1 MIKKTKT
8 VLLGMAASLLLLTSC
23 GEKIIPEKIIKTSNV
38 TISGEGSNH
47 IKVVDGDYTLKV
59 VEDKIIIPVKFELTK
74 KYDGKSQGEFGNISL
89 IPLDKSGVAI
99 PDIGLDL
106 SPATMSDWDK
116 LKDLLKG
123 EVGKTVII
131 SFEWSYFSDKEV
143 QARIMKDTENFE
155 ITRADFTG
163 STFEVS
169 TDENLAT
176 VGNDEISDVGSED
189 YDKMLNDYDEYVTEY
204 VKFYKKAMNGDDDA
218 MAEYPAMMEKA
229 TKLQE
234 SMQQAQGNNQLS
246 AAQIGRMAKIQNK
259 MLQTMSSAN

>member
-1 MIKKTKT
+1 MIMIKKTKFA
-8 VLLGMAASLLLLTSC
+8 LLGIATSLLLLTSC
-23 GEKIIPEKIIKTSNV
+23 GDKTIPEKTIKASNIA
-38 TISGEGSNH
+38 ISGEGSNY
-47 IKVVDGDYTLKV
+47 IKVVDGDYILKV
-59 VEDKIIIPVKFELTK
+59 VEDKIIIAVKFELTK
-74 KYDGKSQGEFGNISL
+74 KYDGKNEGEFGNISL

-116 LKDLLKG
+116 FKDLLKG
-123 EVGKTVII
+123 EVGKTVMI
-131 SFEWSYFSDKEV
+131 SFEWNYFSKKDV

-163 STFEVS
+163 STSEVS
-169 TDENLAT
+169 TEENSSN
-176 VGNDEISDVGSED
+176 VDNDEVSDTGSED
-189 YDKMLNDYDEYVTEY
+189 YDKMLDDYDEYVTEY
-204 VKFYKKAMNGDDDA
+204 VKFYKKAMKGDNSA

-246 AAQIGRMAKIQNK
+246 ATQIGRMAKIQTK
-259 MLQTMSSAN
+259 MLQAMQ